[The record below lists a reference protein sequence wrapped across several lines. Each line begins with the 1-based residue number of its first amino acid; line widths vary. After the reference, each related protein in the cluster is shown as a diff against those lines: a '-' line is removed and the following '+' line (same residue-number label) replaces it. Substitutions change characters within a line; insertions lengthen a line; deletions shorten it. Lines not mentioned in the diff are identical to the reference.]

1 MPNSQ
6 IELSYQV
13 CPIILTGG
21 IASQLQGGVLPM
33 LSLLNRTTL
42 GGPGA
47 ATLAGTQNI
56 FPFTMDKLDDA
67 FGAFNVLPGGTLIA
81 QSIAKY
87 PFANQWVAANAVI
100 REPLTLS
107 LIMDSP
113 MRGPNS
119 WLIKHQVFTSV
130 KMTLDNHN
138 NAGGTYTV
146 ATPAFQYDNLVM
158 TAMTDNSR
166 GNNSLPQNAWRFD
179 FEKPLVA
186 GGDLSVAANGLTNA
200 LTNGLPTN
208 GDISGNQPGQT
219 SGNVVQNEG
228 AAFGSSNVAPIQN
241 LTASGMLV
249 SGGVMSP
256 IVDPTFPP
264 TVPSSGPG
272 SIFQGIS

>member
-6 IELSYQV
+6 IQLSYQV

-21 IASQLQGGVLPM
+21 VASQLPGSMLPM
-33 LSLLNRTTL
+33 LSLLNPSTL

-47 ATLAGTQNI
+47 SANL
-56 FPFTMDKLDDA
+56 FPFSMSDLDDA

-113 MRGPNS
+113 MRGPNA
-119 WLIKHQVFTSV
+119 WALKHMVFTTV
-130 KMTLDNHN
+130 QATLANHN

-146 ATPAFQYDNLVM
+146 VTPAFQYDNLIM

-186 GGDLSVAANGLTNA
+186 GGDLTAAQNGLTNA
-200 LTNGLPTN
+200 LTNGTPTDGN
-208 GDISGNQPGQT
+208 TSGLQPGQI
-219 SGNVVQNEG
+219 GANVTQNEG
-228 AAFGSSNVAPIQN
+228 AAFGPSSISPIQRI
-241 LTASGMLV
+241 LSASGMMT
-249 SGGVMSP
+249 SGGALSP
-256 IVDPTFPP
+256 VVNPNFTP
-264 TVPSSGPG
+264 TVPGQGPG
-272 SIFQGIS
+272 STFAGVS